1 MAAGSRRRSR
11 IIAFQ
16 ALYEADQSEHPLRAV
31 LARLLDASELS
42 PQASA
47 FVEQLVLGVD
57 ARRAEI
63 DALIAERATAFPLT
77 EMAPVDRNVLRLA
90 IFEICFD
97 NHRAPLPVVINEAVE
112 LAKGYG
118 SESSGRFVHG
128 VLGAITGRQQVQTE
142 MGAQSETG
150 AQAETGAQTEV
161 APTTTAPPTAAP

>member
-16 ALYEADQSEHPLRAV
+16 ALYEADQSEHPLATV
-31 LARLLDASELS
+31 LARQLDEAELS
-42 PQASA
+42 PEASA
-47 FVEQLVLGVD
+47 FVEEIVLGVD

-63 DALIAERATAFPLT
+63 DALIAERASAFPLAA
-77 EMAPVDRNVLRLA
+77 MAPVDRNVLRLA

-128 VLGAITGRQQVQTE
+128 VLGAIAGRQ
-142 MGAQSETG
+142 S
-150 AQAETGAQTEV
+150 AETERGAQTEV
-161 APTTTAPPTAAP
+161 APPTAAPSTTAE

>member
-16 ALYEADQSEHPLRAV
+16 ALYEADQAEHPLPEV
-31 LARLLDASELS
+31 LARHLDEAELG

-63 DALIAERATAFPLT
+63 DAMIAERASAFPLT
-77 EMAPVDRNVLRLA
+77 AMAPVDRNVLRLA
-90 IFEICFD
+90 LFEICFD
-97 NHRAPLPVVINEAVE
+97 NHRAPLAVVINEAVE

-128 VLGAITGRQQVQTE
+128 VLGAIAGRQQ
-142 MGAQSETG
+142 AR
-150 AQAETGAQTEV
+150 AEPGDRAKL
-161 APTTTAPPTAAP
+161 APSAAAPSTTAE